1 MELKDKTKE
10 KLTAELQGLK
20 IVNGALIAVLSL
32 LFIVCVYGLLTKEDN
47 STFVALIVV
56 PMALSAIIPMNYG
69 NIKKIKK
76 ELDLRK

>member
-10 KLTAELQGLK
+10 KLMAELQGLK
-20 IVNGALIAVLSL
+20 IVNGALKAVLGL
-32 LFIVCVYGLLTKEDN
+32 LFIVCIYGLLTKEDN